1 MPERKKKAK
10 KTEPE
15 TAPAAEA
22 EEALESGAAAEV
34 EPEAAEPEV
43 PGPEVDPVAVL
54 EAEAASLKDQ
64 LLRALAETENLRRR
78 SQRERQDAVKYAAA
92 PLIKDLVG
100 VADNLR
106 RAMDSVSSEAL
117 EADPHLK
124 TLMAGLE
131 LTEKELDAVFERHH
145 IVKIEPLGER
155 LDPHNH
161 EAMFEIP
168 DPEAMSGTVL
178 QVLQVG
184 YRLHDRLLRPAQ
196 VGVAR
201 GRPAPAPETAAEAP
215 EASEPGPESEPE
227 AAAEPAA
234 EPAGDNGEVPPGST
248 IDTTA

>member
-15 TAPAAEA
+15 TAPATEA

-106 RAMDSVSSEAL
+106 RAMDS
-117 EADPHLK
+117 LK

-201 GRPAPAPETAAEAP
+201 GRPAPAPETPAEAP